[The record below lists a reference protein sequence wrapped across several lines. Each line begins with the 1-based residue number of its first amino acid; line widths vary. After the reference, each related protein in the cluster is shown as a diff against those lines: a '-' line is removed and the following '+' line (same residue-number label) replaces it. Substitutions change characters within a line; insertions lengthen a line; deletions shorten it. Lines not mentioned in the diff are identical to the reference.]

1 VEDSG
6 GFDLEPDVT
15 CLVWKNEFR
24 KTADR
29 QALYRF
35 NPVEE
40 SAVFNEVIARGSA
53 GEGDDGLQNAPVVS
67 HFGLA
72 HQLSH

>member
-40 SAVFNEVIARGSA
+40 SAVFNEVIARGQLVKEMTA
-53 GEGDDGLQNAPVVS
+53 FRMPQLFS